1 MAFETLADKLQ
12 MSIRRLTGKARLT
25 DKDIEEMMKEIRL
38 SLLEADVS
46 LAVVKSFSESIKE
59 KAMGDRILKGL
70 NPSQQVVKI
79 VNDELTE
86 LLGGKETVF
95 EPAPPLTKILLSGLQ
110 GSGKTTSAAKL
121 ANYLVKNHQ
130 LKPLLVA
137 LDIYRPAAVE
147 QLKTL
152 GQNLNIDVYAEA
164 LDDPS
169 LIAKNA
175 LERAKKEGYNAL
187 IFDTAGRLHVD
198 EAMIEEIEAIE
209 KTISPTHS
217 FLVIDAMTGQ
227 DAVNVAKHFHKHLK
241 LNGAILTKFDGDTRG
256 GAALSL
262 RSVADVP
269 IVFMGVGEKTD
280 DLERFYPDRIASR
293 ILGMGDV
300 LTLVDKVT
308 ENVSEADMMGMMEKM
323 MSGHYNFEDFYKQ
336 LKMIKRMG
344 SLGGLM
350 KLIPG
355 MNQALK
361 NTEVDESRL
370 VSIEALIMSMTI
382 KERKQPDLVKN
393 SSSRRQ
399 RIARGSGRSITEL
412 NRLIDGFNQ
421 QIQMA
426 KRMQNMNPANMGQ
439 INPTSMARSQKIKKG
454 KGKNKGGFRF

>member
-1 MAFETLADKLQ
+1 MAFDNLADKLQ

-25 DKDIEEMMKEIRL
+25 DKDIEAMMKEIRL
-38 SLLEADVS
+38 SLLEADVN
-46 LAVVKSFSESIKE
+46 LTVVKAFSESIKE

-70 NPSQQVVKI
+70 NPSQQVVKV
-79 VNDELTE
+79 VNDEIVE
-86 LLGGKETVF
+86 LLGGKETTF
-95 EPAPPLTKILLSGLQ
+95 EPAEPLTKILLSGLQ

-137 LDIYRPAAVE
+137 LDIYRPAAVD

-152 GQNLNIDVYAEA
+152 GKDLSIDVYSEDSKNPA
-164 LDDPS
+164 S
-169 LIAKNA
+169 IAKNA
-175 LERAKKEGYNAL
+175 LDKAHKEGYTAI
-187 IFDTAGRLHVD
+187 IFDTAGRLHID
-198 EAMIEEIEAIE
+198 ENMIEEIEAIE
-209 KTISPTHS
+209 KTIHPTHS

-227 DAVNVAKHFHKHLK
+227 DAVNVAKHFHEHLH

-262 RSVADVP
+262 RSVANVP
-269 IVFMGVGEKTD
+269 IVFMGVGEKTS

-355 MNQALK
+355 VNQAIK
-361 NTEVDESRL
+361 NADVDESRL
-370 VSIEALIMSMTI
+370 TSIEALIMSMTL
-382 KERKQPDLVKN
+382 KERKNPDLIKK

-399 RIARGSGRSITEL
+399 RIARGSGRSVTEL
-412 NRLIDGFNQ
+412 NRLIDGFDQ
-421 QIQMA
+421 QIQMV
-426 KRMQNMNPANMGQ
+426 KRMQGMDPSKIGQ
-439 INPTSMARSQKIKKG
+439 QQPFASPRAAKVKKG

>member
-1 MAFETLADKLQ
+1 MAFDNLADKLQ

-25 DKDIEEMMKEIRL
+25 DKDIEEMMREIRL

-46 LAVVKSFSESIKE
+46 LPVVKSFSASIKE

-70 NPSQQVVKI
+70 NPSQQVVKV
-79 VNDELTE
+79 VNEELTE
-86 LLGGKETVF
+86 LLGGKETLF
-95 EPAPPLTKILLSGLQ
+95 EPAQPITKILLSGLQ

-121 ANYLVKNHQ
+121 SQYLLKNHQ

-137 LDIYRPAAVE
+137 LDVYRPAAVD

-152 GQNLNIDVYAEA
+152 GQSLNIAVYSEA
-164 LDDPS
+164 TKDPVS
-169 LIAKNA
+169 IAKNA
-175 LERAKKEGYNAL
+175 LDKAQKEGFNAL
-187 IFDTAGRLHVD
+187 IFDTAGRLHID
-198 EAMIEEIEAIE
+198 QTMIAEIESIE
-209 KTISPTHS
+209 KAIAPTHS

-227 DAVNVAKHFHKHLK
+227 DAVNVAKHFHEHLN
-241 LNGAILTKFDGDTRG
+241 LNGAILTKFDGDSRG

-262 RSVADVP
+262 RMVANVP
-269 IVFMGVGEKTD
+269 IVFMGVGEKTA

-308 ENVSEADMMGMMEKM
+308 ENFSEADMMGMMEKM
-323 MSGHYNFEDFYKQ
+323 ISGNYNFEDFFKQ
-336 LKMIKRMG
+336 LRMIKRMG
-344 SLGGLM
+344 SFGGLM

-361 NTEVDESRL
+361 NVDVDESRL
-370 VSIEALIMSMTI
+370 VSIEALIMSMTL
-382 KERKQPDLVKN
+382 KERKNPDLVKN

-399 RIARGSGRSITEL
+399 RIAKGSGRSITEL

-421 QIQMA
+421 QMQMA
-426 KRMQNMNPANMGQ
+426 KRMQN
-439 INPTSMARSQKIKKG
+439 INPNNISNMTPPMMNRPAKIKKG

>member
-1 MAFETLADKLQ
+1 MAFDNLSDKLQ
-12 MSIRRLTGKARLT
+12 MAMRRLTGKARLT
-25 DKDIEEMMKEIRL
+25 DKDIEEMMKEVRL

-46 LAVVKSFSESIKE
+46 LSVVKSFSESIKE

-79 VNDELTE
+79 VNDELVE
-86 LLGGKETVF
+86 LLGGKETQF
-95 EPAPPLTKILLSGLQ
+95 EPSPPLTKILLSGLQ

-121 ANYLVKNHQ
+121 AQYLISNHQ

-137 LDIYRPAAVE
+137 LDVYRPAAVD

-152 GQNLNIDVYAEA
+152 GSSLGIEVYAEESK
-164 LDDPS
+164 DPAN
-169 LIAKNA
+169 IAKNA
-175 LERAKKEGYNAL
+175 LLKAEKEGFNTL
-187 IFDTAGRLHVD
+187 IFDTAGRLHID
-198 EAMIEEIEAIE
+198 EEMIEEIEAIE
-209 KTISPTHS
+209 KTVRPTHS

-227 DAVNVAKHFHKHLK
+227 DAVNVAKHFNEHLH

-262 RSVADVP
+262 RMVANVP
-269 IVFMGVGEKTD
+269 IVFMGVGEKTA

-308 ENVSEADMMGMMEKM
+308 ENFSEADMMGMMEKM

-355 MNQALK
+355 VNQALK
-361 NTEVDESRL
+361 NADVDESRL
-370 VSIEALIMSMTI
+370 VSIEALIMSMTL
-382 KERKQPDLVKN
+382 KERKNPDLVKN

-399 RIARGSGRSITEL
+399 RIARGSGRSVSEL
-412 NRLIDGFNQ
+412 NRLIDGFDQ
-421 QIQMA
+421 QMKMA
-426 KRMQNMNPANMGQ
+426 KRMQNIDPQNMDAMTPPMMNR
-439 INPTSMARSQKIKKG
+439 PTKVKKG

>member
-1 MAFETLADKLQ
+1 MAFDNLADKLQ

-25 DKDIEEMMKEIRL
+25 DKDIEEMMREIRL

-46 LAVVKSFSESIKE
+46 LSVVKSFSESIKE

-70 NPSQQVVKI
+70 NPSQQVVKV

-95 EPAPPLTKILLSGLQ
+95 EPTSPMTKILLSGLQ

-121 ANYLVKNHQ
+121 GSYLVKNHQ

-137 LDIYRPAAVE
+137 LDIYRPAAVD

-152 GQNLNIDVYAEA
+152 GQSLNIEVYAE
-164 LDDPS
+164 DSKDPAK
-169 LIAKNA
+169 IAKNA
-175 LERAKKEGYNAL
+175 LEKAQKEGFNAI
-187 IFDTAGRLHVD
+187 IFDTAGRLHID
-198 EAMIEEIEAIE
+198 EAMIEEIESIE
-209 KTISPTHS
+209 KTIAPTHS

-227 DAVNVAKHFHKHLK
+227 DAVNVAKHFHEHLH

-262 RSVADVP
+262 RMVANVP
-269 IVFMGVGEKTD
+269 IVFMGVGEKSS

-308 ENVSEADMMGMMEKM
+308 ENFSEADMMGMMEKM
-323 MSGHYNFEDFYKQ
+323 MSGNYNFEDFYKQ
-336 LKMIKRMG
+336 LKMIKKMG
-344 SLGGLM
+344 SFGGLM

-361 NTEVDESRL
+361 NVDMDESRL
-370 VSIEALIMSMTI
+370 TSIEALIMSMTL
-382 KERKQPDLVKN
+382 KERKNPDLVKN

-399 RIARGSGRSITEL
+399 RIAKGSGRSVTEL
-412 NRLIDGFNQ
+412 NRLIDGLNQ
-421 QIQMA
+421 QLQMA
-426 KRMQNMNPANMGQ
+426 KRMQNMNPNDMSKMSPPMM
-439 INPTSMARSQKIKKG
+439 NRPTKIKKG